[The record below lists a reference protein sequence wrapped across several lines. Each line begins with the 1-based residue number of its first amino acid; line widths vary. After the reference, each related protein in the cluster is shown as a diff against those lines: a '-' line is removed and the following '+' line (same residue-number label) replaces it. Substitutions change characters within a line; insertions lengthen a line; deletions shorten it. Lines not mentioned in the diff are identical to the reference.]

1 MIELHTPQYRKVTF
15 ALAFGS
21 FLVFSNLYLFQPML
35 PYMAEHFAISETQTN
50 WIFAASTLALSV
62 SLVPWAISSESFGR
76 RKIILIGLF
85 AMPIISL
92 LMLLTTQFWLLVM
105 ARAAMGIAL
114 AAFTSVAVAYMVEEL
129 SAPAFSKA
137 IGSYIAANS
146 LGGIA
151 GRITGGMLTDALGW
165 QQAVVVMAVF
175 TLLGT
180 LWVTYTL
187 PVQQHFVAQKGRF
200 REHNRSM
207 LHHLRTP
214 LLWLAM
220 LIGCANFALF
230 VNLYSVAGFRLVAA
244 PYSLPVG
251 LASLIFL
258 CYLGGTLSSRLTS
271 LWVKNHSSI
280 SGMIL
285 GTIIS
290 MLGMWI
296 ARIEQLPAILIGLM
310 CISFGAFFT
319 HTLAY
324 SWVSRKATQA
334 KATATALYLV
344 HYYIGGSLGGFFLL
358 YCWQH
363 GGWDGVIEGGMVL
376 YLAIFGLCWMLSKRN
391 RSPVTEPN
399 RGFVKTSR

>member
-35 PYMAEHFAISETQTN
+35 PYMAQHFSISETRTN

-62 SLVPWAISSESFGR
+62 TLVPWAIGSESVGR
-76 RKIILIGLF
+76 RKVMLIGLF

-105 ARAAMGIAL
+105 ARAAMGVAL
-114 AAFTSVAVAYMVEEL
+114 AAFASVAVAYMVEEL
-129 SAPAFSKA
+129 SATAFSKA

-146 LGGIA
+146 LGGIS
-151 GRITGGMLTDALGW
+151 GRITGGVLTDALGW
-165 QQAVVVMAVF
+165 QQAVVVMATF
-175 TLLGT
+175 TLIGT
-180 LWVTYTL
+180 LWVAYAL
-187 PVQQHFVAQKGRF
+187 PVQQHFVPQKGRF

-207 LHHLRTP
+207 LHHLSNP
-214 LLWLAM
+214 ILWLAM
-220 LIGCANFALF
+220 LVGAANFALF

-258 CYLGGTLSSRLTS
+258 CYLGGTVSSRLTS
-271 LWVKNHSSI
+271 LWVKRHSSV
-280 SGMIL
+280 SGMVL

-290 MLGMWI
+290 MSGMWL
-296 ARIEQLPAILIGLM
+296 ARIEQLPAILLGLM

-324 SWVSRKATQA
+324 SWVSRKATEA

-344 HYYIGGSLGGFFLL
+344 HYYIGGSLGGFYLL

-376 YLAIFGLCWMLSKRN
+376 YLVIFALCWMLHKR
-391 RSPVTEPN
+391 SQLSQTEPN
-399 RGFVKTSR
+399 HGFVKTSR